1 MLFVYKQ
8 SVKPVMP
15 WSMMR
20 VGGLNNIAPQAQ
32 AKYLVL
38 TNVEAMHRDGA
49 WHYIFE
55 FDTRQSL
62 QMSPLAHL
70 VNHHKEPAAPLTY
83 KDGVN
88 WKKWLGEDWQI
99 IDEHTREEIL
109 RLAPVEPVADG
120 VITGV
125 RELPDWF
132 PRSKAPLLAGGTNG
146 VGLSAAMVTMGTNS
160 SDNGHGAAA
169 RITITNMS

>member
-8 SVKPVMP
+8 SVKPVTP

-20 VGGLNNIAPQAQ
+20 VGGVNNVAPQVT
-32 AKYLVL
+32 AKFLVL

-55 FDTRQSL
+55 FDTRDSL

-70 VNHHKEPAAPLTY
+70 VNHHKDPGSPLKY

-88 WKKWLGEDWQI
+88 WRKWLGNDWQI
-99 IDEHTREEIL
+99 IDEHVREEIL

-146 VGLSAAMVTMGTNS
+146 VGLSAAMVTMGTSS
-160 SDNGHGAAA
+160 SDNGHGTAA